1 MGETK
6 KIVTEHYPAEK
17 LPEELRTG
25 LDSGQLVRVTVEP
38 ESLAAAPRRPLTSYY
53 GAAKGLYS
61 SPEDVIESIRKLR
74 DEWE

>member
-6 KIVTEHYPAEK
+6 KVETEHYSAEK
-17 LPEELRTG
+17 LPEELRAG
-25 LDSGQLVRVTVEP
+25 LELGQLVRVTVEP
-38 ESLAAAPRRPLTSYY
+38 ESSPAARRPLTSYY
-53 GAAKGLYS
+53 GAAEGLYS